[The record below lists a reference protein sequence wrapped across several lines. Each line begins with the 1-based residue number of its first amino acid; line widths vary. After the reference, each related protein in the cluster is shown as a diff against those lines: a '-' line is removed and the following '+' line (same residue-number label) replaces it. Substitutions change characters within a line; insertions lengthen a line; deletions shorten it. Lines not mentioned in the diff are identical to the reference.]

1 MNVFQTLLIK
11 LCLSLLLVVT
21 SSAQAH
27 ENHDTGY
34 TDLYF
39 GIGYQYTSSD
49 NAYPAARLS
58 GVLESG
64 SAREDERGGMLSY
77 AEVGFGSAFNETQG
91 VKVKLAKHSNTDP
104 EVEMAWF
111 EDRNLASLGL
121 AYRLG
126 RQMAPLGFVNLQ
138 EVHNRESGI
147 APIAMRAVMND
158 AWMVDGGRMDYQL
171 GKGFDIGFGLW
182 HNESFPGSPNIAG
195 MNMRT
200 LRLGWKGQEIKLEAG
215 YARVQSSGRALI
227 SQGTSGHTHSLPS
240 CDTVDQYRVCFK
252 GDADIFNLAAEWK
265 PQSTGLWLGGEWFV
279 KQDKG
284 LLDSYY
290 GLPSYTGTFSGG
302 WMDIGYAITETLN
315 VRVRLEQGT
324 AEHNLNGVN
333 ATQVA
338 KQSGILSADK
348 VLESRGIIVNWKPWK
363 GHLISTEW
371 HRESILSQDVD
382 VMMLRYHYSLAYR
395 L

>member
-1 MNVFQTLLIK
+1 MNVFLTHLNSLAWLLFFF
-11 LCLSLLLVVT
+11 VGM
-21 SSAQAH
+21 AAAH
-27 ENHDTGY
+27 ENHDVGN

-39 GIGYQYTSSD
+39 GIGYQYISSD

-77 AEVGFGSAFNETQG
+77 AEVGFGTAFNETQS
-91 VKVKLAKHSNTDP
+91 VKVKLAKHANTDP

-111 EDRNLASLGL
+111 EDRNLANL
-121 AYRLG
+121 ALSYRLG
-126 RQMAPLGFVNLQ
+126 RQMAPLGFMNLQ

-158 AWMVDGGRMDYQL
+158 AWTVDGGRMDYQL

-182 HNESFPGSPNIAG
+182 HNETFPGSPNTAG
-195 MNMRT
+195 MNMRN
-200 LRLGWKGQEIKLEAG
+200 LRLGWKGQSLKLEAG
-215 YARVQSSGRALI
+215 YAQVESSGRALI

-290 GLPSYTGTFSGG
+290 GLPTYTGTFSGG
-302 WMDIGYAITETLN
+302 WMDIGYAVSETLN
-315 VRVRLEQGT
+315 LRFRLEQGVV
-324 AEHNLNGVN
+324 EHRVNGSN
-333 ATQVA
+333 ATQIA
-338 KQSGILSADK
+338 KQAGILNSDNT
-348 VLESRGIIVNWKPWK
+348 LSSYGLIVNWRPKT
-363 GHLISTEW
+363 GHLVSAEW
-371 HRESILSQDVD
+371 HRENILSQDVD